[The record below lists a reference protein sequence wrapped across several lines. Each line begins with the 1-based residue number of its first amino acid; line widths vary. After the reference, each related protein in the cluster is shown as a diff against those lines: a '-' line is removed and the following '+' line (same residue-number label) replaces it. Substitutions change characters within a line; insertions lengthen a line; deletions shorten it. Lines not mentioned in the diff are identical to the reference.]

1 MHENMVVIESS
12 DFGQDLEDLVPAAAL
27 DFAQREKQRAIPAI
41 AKNPMILQEIE
52 RAVKQVPTRHRLF
65 LGDSRSM
72 EEVPDESVHLAVTS
86 PPYWTLKEYPVN
98 EGQLGSVEDY
108 EEFLEELN

>member
-1 MHENMVVIESS
+1 
-12 DFGQDLEDLVPAAAL
+12 
-27 DFAQREKQRAIPAI
+27 
-41 AKNPMILQEIE
+41 
-52 RAVKQVPTRHRLF
+52 
-65 LGDSRSM
+65 M